1 MIGLLAASNIWKV
14 LEKSPSSLK
23 ISNIF
28 PGEVLG
34 PLPPLP
40 YNQGNSISLRPPDL
54 KRGIRKIQSWLN
66 HCKHR
71 LVCLEEN
78 GSPLCKPRVCREGSD
93 SISLLGRPRCEIC
106 QQNPCNTCLMHH
118 QSRHTDLCYSCAA
131 SHFAKGHLCPLCP
144 NKIVYIYMYDDL

>member
-14 LEKSPSSLK
+14 LEKSPSSLR
-23 ISNIF
+23 IFNIF
-28 PGEVLG
+28 PGEGPWTSPFPITRGIPFPSG
-34 PLPPLP
+34 PLIWKGEL
-40 YNQGNSISLRPPDL
+40 
-54 KRGIRKIQSWLN
+54 KIQSWLS
-66 HCKHR
+66 HCKHH
-71 LVCLEEN
+71 LVCLEES